1 MHGWLWVMM
10 DGMMRWMVD
19 GWWMDVSDEMDGWW
33 VVSDGWMV
41 GHGRWMDDVSDG
53 WMDDGWMNGGE
64 CHV

>member
-1 MHGWLWVMM
+1 M
-10 DGMMRWMVD
+10 
-19 GWWMDVSDEMDGWW
+19 MDVSDKMDGWW